1 MDAQQIV
8 NAALK
13 AASAVTTIASTRV
26 YPVIVPVGAGL
37 PAVAIDVR
45 PGGTVGGNVLA
56 NAVAIDVACIAH
68 VESDMH
74 GLVEAVQA
82 TLEGYAGGADSTY
95 LRHLY
100 RDGYA
105 ESYDSEFNVWSGIV
119 TFSGILIGA

>member
-13 AASAVTTIASTRV
+13 AATAVTTIASTRV

-45 PGGTVGGNVLA
+45 PGGAVGGNVLA
-56 NAVAIDVACIAH
+56 NSVAIDVACIAH

-74 GLVEAVQA
+74 GLVEAVHA
-82 TLEGYAGGADSTY
+82 TLEGFNGGADSTY
-95 LRHLY
+95 LRSLY

-105 ESYDSEFNVWSGIV
+105 DNYDDEFNVWSGVI

>member
-13 AASAVTTIASTRV
+13 AASAVTALAGTRV
-26 YPVIVPVGAGL
+26 YPVIVPNGAGL
-37 PAVAIDVR
+37 PAIAIDVR
-45 PGGTVGGNVLA
+45 PGGAIGGNVLA

-68 VESDMH
+68 AEADMH

-82 TLEGYAGGADSTY
+82 TLEGYNGGADGTL
-95 LRHLY
+95 LRSLY

-105 ESYDSEFNVWSGIV
+105 DNYDDESNIWSGVI
-119 TFSGILIGA
+119 TFSGLLIGA